1 MGLIIGGFITSP
13 EITPLEDG
21 LKDEEAKTALPHLK
35 DAQKKKKELQ
45 KLPQHRP
52 LLDRKGC
59 EGLKHLVITA
69 EENDHSKQ
77 YNR

>member
-1 MGLIIGGFITSP
+1 MGLIIGGFITP
-13 EITPLEDG
+13 LEITPLE
-21 LKDEEAKTALPHLK
+21 DEEAKTALPHLK

-69 EENDHSKQ
+69 VENDHSKQ